1 MVRLHSV
8 CIENLSSFVIFNL
21 LLWVFCCKQ
30 KTAYEMRISD
40 WSSDVCSSDLV
51 GALRRVGIHK
61 LAEDIVST
69 MTAAGYRLIEND
81 PFEGLVVPLGNR
93 APALAAAARRVTEL
107 WAGSAEV
114 VAHHFPQAPGRPN
127 DIR

>member
-1 MVRLHSV
+1 MEARTVLCGALRASDRLGRVLDGGHSA
-8 CIENLSSFVIFNL
+8 I
-21 LLWVFCCKQ
+21 
-30 KTAYEMRISD
+30 AGR
-40 WSSDVCSSDLV
+40 LV

-114 VAHHFPQAPGRPN
+114 VAPHFPQAPGRPN
-127 DIR
+127 DHDPYLDRKSTRLNT